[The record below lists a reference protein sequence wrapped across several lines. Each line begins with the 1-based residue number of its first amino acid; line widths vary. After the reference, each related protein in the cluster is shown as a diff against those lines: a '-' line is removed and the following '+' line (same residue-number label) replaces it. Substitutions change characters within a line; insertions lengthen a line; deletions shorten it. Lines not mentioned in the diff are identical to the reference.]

1 MCCWCCDASLVL
13 GLGHLKLSS
22 FRWLL
27 VHLGIPRARLGFG
40 LGLKKPKL
48 KFLGLSLALLD
59 LWAYK

>member
-1 MCCWCCDASLVL
+1 VL